1 MQNLSSQ
8 IDFFHQGFL
17 TKRFSIIFY
26 LFSPDSK
33 DVEKSLNLLAN
44 FEARNFAKVLM
55 NVTKKLSLLMV
66 NWLQLCFLKLLD
78 LI

>member
-33 DVEKSLNLLAN
+33 DVEKS
-44 FEARNFAKVLM
+44 F
-55 NVTKKLSLLMV
+55 KLVS
-66 NWLQLCFLKLLD
+66 
-78 LI
+78 